1 MFDVSA
7 RPGVDA
13 NTLTFSIPMRKFE
26 RMVDN
31 MDGSFLITGSWE
43 IVKGRFSKSL

>member
-1 MFDVSA
+1 MQ
-7 RPGVDA
+7 
-13 NTLTFSIPMRKFE
+13 KFE

-43 IVKGRFSKSL
+43 KVKARLPESL